1 MKTGDIVFLKRPYKR
16 YRAVELME
24 RLECRW
30 LVKDWNAAGWS
41 GLSRAVLNWRYM
53 KMNLYQN
60 FNTDKVLW
68 KNISLHS
75 IRK

>member
-1 MKTGDIVFLKRPYKR
+1 MKTGDIVFLKRPYKG

-24 RLECRW
+24 RL
-30 LVKDWNAAGWS
+30 NAAGWS

>member
-1 MKTGDIVFLKRPYKR
+1 MKTGDIVFLRRPYKG

-24 RLECRW
+24 N
-30 LVKDWNAAGWS
+30 WNAAGWS

-60 FNTDKVLW
+60 FNTNKVLW

>member
-1 MKTGDIVFLKRPYKR
+1 METGNIVFLKRPYKG

-30 LVKDWNAAGWS
+30 LS

>member
-30 LVKDWNAAGWS
+30 LVRIVD
-41 GLSRAVLNWRYM
+41 M

>member
-1 MKTGDIVFLKRPYKR
+1 MKTGDIVFLRRPYKG

-24 RLECRW
+24 RLEYRW
-30 LVKDWNAAGWS
+30 WS

>member
-1 MKTGDIVFLKRPYKR
+1 MKTGDIVFLKRPYKG
-16 YRAVELME
+16 YRAVELM
-24 RLECRW
+24 
-30 LVKDWNAAGWS
+30 KDWNAAGWS